1 MSPEFAAA
9 LCQGFCG
16 TLEELQRRDLPPR
29 AQNILSI
36 LQNQTEA
43 AVEALEEL
51 SEPVSAGLLDQPRS
65 N

>member
-9 LCQGFCG
+9 ICQGFCG
-16 TLEELQRRDLPPR
+16 SLEELLSRDLPPR
-29 AQNILSI
+29 AQNILSS

-43 AVEALEEL
+43 AIEALQEL
-51 SEPVSAGLLDQPRS
+51 SEPADGLLDQPRS